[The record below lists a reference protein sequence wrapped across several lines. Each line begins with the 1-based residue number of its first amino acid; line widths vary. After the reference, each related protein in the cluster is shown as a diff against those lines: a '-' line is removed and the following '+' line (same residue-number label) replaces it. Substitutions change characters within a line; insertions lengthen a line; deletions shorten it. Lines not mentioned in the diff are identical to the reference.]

1 MSLNLDLADFLEIAS
16 LNSTL
21 LKFLIAIDSGKQDLE
36 KSRSSLKREKSQPND
51 FLDKQNFTNDF
62 LFFSIVSK
70 VIRNS
75 RVKRC
80 EPR

>member
-1 MSLNLDLADFLEIAS
+1 M
-16 LNSTL
+16 
-21 LKFLIAIDSGKQDLE
+21 FLIALDLGKPDLE

-51 FLDKQNFTNDF
+51 FLNRRNFTNK
-62 LFFSIVSK
+62 LIFFSTVSK

-75 RVKRC
+75 RVKRH

>member
-1 MSLNLDLADFLEIAS
+1 M
-16 LNSTL
+16 L

-36 KSRSSLKREKSQPND
+36 KTRSSLKREKSQPND
-51 FLDKQNFTNDF
+51 FPNRRNFMNDF
-62 LFFSIVSK
+62 LFFSTVSK

-75 RVKRC
+75 RVKRR